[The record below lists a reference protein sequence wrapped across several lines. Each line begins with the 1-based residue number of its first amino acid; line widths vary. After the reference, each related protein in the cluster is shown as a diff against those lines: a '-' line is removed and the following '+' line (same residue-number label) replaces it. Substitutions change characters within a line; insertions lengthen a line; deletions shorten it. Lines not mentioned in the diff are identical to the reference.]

1 MKNILIWSSLICLAC
16 PLSAPAAI
24 YKCTEDDTVSYRDTP
39 CDSGGASEL
48 VVAMVRTDP
57 APAMPEPGAAI
68 IAEPKPDVTVRLAP
82 QASGLTLGM
91 FDTQVLNLRGW
102 GRPGKIT
109 RNKSNREWREEWTYF
124 SPQDGQRQLQ
134 FANGKLTAIQ

>member
-1 MKNILIWSSLICLAC
+1 MKNLLIWSSLIFLVC
-16 PLSAPAAI
+16 PMSAPAAI

-39 CDSGGASEL
+39 CESGGTSEL

-57 APAMPEPGAAI
+57 APTKSEPSAAI
-68 IAEPKPDVTVRLAP
+68 VAEPKPDIAVRLSP
-82 QASGLTLGM
+82 QTGGLTLGM

-109 RNKSNREWREEWTYF
+109 RSKSKREWREEWTYF
-124 SPQDGQRQLQ
+124 SPQDGERQLL